1 MHGLEALHA
10 ADPEFYA
17 ACVELADVPRRHGAL
32 DAKTRELVALAVNAA
47 VTHLHE
53 PGVRRHVRAA
63 LDEGA
68 TGDEI
73 METFQLVA
81 VLGIHAASTGF
92 PLLRDLPPSAPADDI
107 DREAVKA
114 EFVRRRGY
122 WDAAWDDVL
131 QRAPAFFAAYLNFSA
146 IPWSRGVLEPKTK
159 ELIYIAIDA
168 SATHMFADGL
178 KVHIDN
184 AIGHGATP
192 DEIVTVLQIASAI
205 GIQTLEVGVP
215 ILQQE
220 LVTHARR
227 RRSAKGT
234 RRTGPISP

>member
-1 MHGLEALHA
+1 MTMPMTMHGLEALRA

-17 ACVELADVPRRHGAL
+17 ACVELADVPRKHTTL
-32 DAKTRELVALAVNAA
+32 DAKTLELVALAVNAA

-63 LDEGA
+63 LDHGA

-92 PLLRDLPPSAPADDI
+92 PLLRDLPPPSGPDDGT
-107 DREAVKA
+107 DRQAIKA

-146 IPWSRGVLEPKTK
+146 IPWSRGVLEPRVK

-168 SATHMFADGL
+168 SATHLFTGGL
-178 KVHIDN
+178 NVHINN
-184 AIGHGATP
+184 AINHGATP
-192 DEIVTVLQIASAI
+192 DEIVTVLEIASAI
-205 GIQTLEVGVP
+205 GIQTMELGVP
-215 ILQQE
+215 ILQEE
-220 LVTHARR
+220 LN
-227 RRSAKGT
+227 RRSAPG
-234 RRTGPISP
+234 